1 MIELITQHPI
11 LSALIALG
19 SLALIFGGILGF
31 AAVQFKVEGDPI
43 VEALDALLPQTQCGQ
58 CGHPGCKPYAQG
70 IANGEPINKCPPGG
84 QSTIDNIAELLGVEA
99 PSLDEEHGEEAD
111 VKTVA
116 YIREDECIGCTKCIQ
131 ACPVDAILGAAKQM
145 HTVIVDECTGCD
157 LCVEPCPVDCIDMLP
172 VEQTLQEWKWTAPNK
187 MSNLIAT
194 DRAPLI
200 SNSDSA
206 SSSAS
211 DEENA
216 A

>member
-1 MIELITQHPI
+1 MLELILNNPI
-11 LSALIALG
+11 IAELIGLG
-19 SLALIFGGILGF
+19 GLALVFGGILGY
-31 AAVQFKVEGDPI
+31 AAVKFKIEGDPI

-58 CGHPGCKPYAQG
+58 CGHPGCKPYAEG
-70 IANGEPINKCPPGG
+70 IASGEAINKCPPGG
-84 QSTIDNIAELLGVEA
+84 QSTIDAIANLLGVEA
-99 PSLDEEHGEEAD
+99 PSLDEEHGTEAE

-172 VEQTLQEWKWTAPNK
+172 VEQGLKEWKWTAPNVK
-187 MSNLIAT
+187 PDGLDSNA
-194 DRAPLI
+194 
-200 SNSDSA
+200 SNII
-206 SSSAS
+206 AS
-211 DEENA
+211 DRNPKQEHA

>member
-1 MIELITQHPI
+1 MIELITQNPI

-19 SLALIFGGILGF
+19 GLALIFGGILGY
-31 AAVQFKVEGDPI
+31 AAVQFKIEGDPI

-58 CGHPGCKPYAQG
+58 CGHPGCKPYAEG
-70 IANGEPINKCPPGG
+70 IANGEAINKCPPGG
-84 QSTIDNIAELLGVEA
+84 QGTIDNIAALLGVEA
-99 PSLDEEHGEEAD
+99 PSLDEEHGEEAE

-131 ACPVDAILGAAKQM
+131 ACPVDAILGAAKLM

-172 VEQTLQEWKWTAPNK
+172 VGQTLQDWKWTPPSN
-187 MSNLIAT
+187 MNNLIAT
-194 DRAPLI
+194 DRQTPPEENDLDND
-200 SNSDSA
+200 SNQ
-206 SSSAS
+206 
-211 DEENA
+211 ENA